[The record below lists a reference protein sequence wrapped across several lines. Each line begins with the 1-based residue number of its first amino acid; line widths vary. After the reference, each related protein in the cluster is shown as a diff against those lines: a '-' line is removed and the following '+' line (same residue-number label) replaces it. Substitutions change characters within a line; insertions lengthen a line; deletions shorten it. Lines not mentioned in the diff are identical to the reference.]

1 MMEQSK
7 GQGVKP
13 CFPKTRE
20 SEVINNSYLQTDS
33 LSVCRKGASMPKK
46 KPKDYGTN
54 IPRHEIEALAVC
66 LLPDCIAFF
75 ESEEGKREY
84 EEWKRQQAEIKKAA
98 S

>member
-1 MMEQSK
+1 MEQLRGAGYDLVSQEPRK
-7 GQGVKP
+7 RSDKQQL
-13 CFPKTRE
+13 F
-20 SEVINNSYLQTDS
+20 STDS

-84 EEWKRQQAEIKKAA
+84 EEWKRQQAEMKKAA